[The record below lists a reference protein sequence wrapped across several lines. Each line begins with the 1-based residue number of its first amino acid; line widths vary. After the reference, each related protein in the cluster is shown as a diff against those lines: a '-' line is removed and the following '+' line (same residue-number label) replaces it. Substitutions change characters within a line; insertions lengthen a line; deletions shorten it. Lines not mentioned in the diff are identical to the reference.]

1 MTSTLILALSL
12 GTFPEPM
19 LACTSLAPDGPTEAE
34 QLVKQI
40 SPSPQASLPI
50 LWSSY
55 QPSCS
60 PHPPLTNAV
69 GSAGSSYRTGLASS
83 LSSTKAW
90 MLDLKLR
97 TMTSWGAFLTHQS
110 RHWCQSSSANI
121 CYSLGSLSASDPTP
135 YPQPLPASF
144 PSTTQPFG
152 YVAS

>member
-69 GSAGSSYRTGLASS
+69 GSAGSSYRKDYVALYHQQKARMASLKETWDKLLTRGAYLTYQS
-83 LSSTKAW
+83 RLRPSVFPVLILVTDLSWLVCPAPS
-90 MLDLKLR
+90 LKLP
-97 TMTSWGAFLTHQS
+97 SPGLGFPHP
-110 RHWCQSSSANI
+110 QSSA
-121 CYSLGSLSASDPTP
+121 
-135 YPQPLPASF
+135 PQ
-144 PSTTQPFG
+144 
-152 YVAS
+152 